1 MTASTSSASTEP
13 PITIRHAVRPGD
25 LGRVTALHGLV
36 YAAEYNFDVGFEA
49 YVAHSLGEFGQA
61 IRPDRDRLWL
71 AERGDHLLGSIGI
84 IGREAGA
91 AQLRWFLVDRQARGQ
106 GLGQRL
112 LADALAFCRAA
123 VYRAVFLWTVD
134 SLVAAAR
141 LYTAAGFRKTE
152 EKPRQPMWGALLAE
166 QRYDLDLTEG
176 LS

>member
-1 MTASTSSASTEP
+1 MTSTSSASSEP
-13 PITIRHAVRPGD
+13 PITIRHTVRPGD
-25 LGRVTALHGLV
+25 LGRVATLHGVV
-36 YAAEYNFDVGFEA
+36 YAAEYGLDIGFEA
-49 YVAHSLGEFGQA
+49 YVAHSLGEWRQA
-61 IRPDRDRLWL
+61 TGAGRDRLWL
-71 AERGDHLLGSIGI
+71 AERDDRLVGSIGI
-84 IGREAGA
+84 IGREADA

-123 VYRAVFLWTVD
+123 GYRAVFLWTVD

-152 EKPRQPMWGALLAE
+152 DKPRQPMWGALLAE
-166 QRYDLDLTEG
+166 QRYDLDLADP

>member
-1 MTASTSSASTEP
+1 MTPFASTEP
-13 PITIRHAVRPGD
+13 PITIRHTVRPGD

-36 YAAEYNFDVGFEA
+36 YAAEYGLDLGFEA

-61 IRPDRDRLWL
+61 IRPDHDRLWL
-71 AERGDHLLGSIGI
+71 AERGDRLLGSIGI

-91 AQLRWFLVDRQARGQ
+91 AQLRWFLVDREARGQ

-123 VYRAVFLWTVD
+123 GYRSVFLWTVD
-134 SLVAAAR
+134 TLVAAAR
-141 LYTAAGFRKTE
+141 LYTAAGFRKTV
-152 EKPRQPMWGALLAE
+152 EKPRQPLWGTLLAE
-166 QRYDLDLTEG
+166 QRYDLDLTDR